1 MIRRA
6 LFIFL
11 IMLIFPFLWR
21 WSGGEVAAQNTP
33 PQKPTWKALAAPH
46 NAALK
51 QIYSEAFSKKREVV
65 FDNKRYRVYNNY
77 VTAGA
82 GACYS
87 SGWKDIEFCPAIDYN
102 FHTGKTG
109 SSQNEIDL
117 AERVAKQKIFDPIQ
131 RRFVTSTKE
140 NKVLPKSHKNYFQV
154 GGLVSGPGLGI
165 TNCIEVHACW
175 GYRFERYNYMWAAY
189 GGASY
194 TGGYVPKDNT
204 SQLSFREIGAYAA
217 FQFFYKVRFDY
228 GVGFTAFVDYNSIQV
243 LSGIRLE
250 LFFSG
255 AYRGFK
261 KQNYNNNEPN

>member
-6 LFIFL
+6 LLISFIMFSPL
-11 IMLIFPFLWR
+11 LWR
-21 WSGGEVAAQNTP
+21 GFGGEVGAQNTP
-33 PQKPTWKALAAPH
+33 PQKPTWKALAALH

-51 QIYSEAFSKKREVV
+51 QIYSEAFSKKREIV

-77 VTAGA
+77 VTGGA
-82 GACYS
+82 GVCYN
-87 SGWKDIEFCPAIDYN
+87 SGWKDAEFCPALDYN
-102 FHTGKTG
+102 FHTGTTG
-109 SSQNEIDL
+109 FSQNEIDQ
-117 AERVAKQKIFDPIQ
+117 AEFIEKQKNFDPIQ

-140 NKVLPKSHKNYFQV
+140 KKPLPKSRKNYFQV

-165 TNCIEVHACW
+165 TNCLEVHACW

-189 GGASY
+189 GGPSY

-204 SQLSFREIGAYAA
+204 SQLSFRAIGAYAA
-217 FQFFYKVRFDY
+217 FQYFYKARFDY
-228 GVGFTAFVDYNSIQV
+228 GVGFTAFVDYNTTQI

-255 AYRGFK
+255 AYRGLK
-261 KQNYNNNEPN
+261 KQNYTEGN